1 MMAVGH
7 RQTLNLCIGHP
18 RMSDSIC
25 CRLQCNTTAMSNGS
39 IFPRKRLP
47 DNLEGVQTVEKQTI
61 LVGGVYHRRYNPPL
75 DTTTTNFL
83 LKGFAIDF

>member
-1 MMAVGH
+1 
-7 RQTLNLCIGHP
+7 
-18 RMSDSIC
+18 
-25 CRLQCNTTAMSNGS
+25 MSNGS

-83 LKGFAIDF
+83 LKGRYNPPLDTTTTNFLLKGFAIDF